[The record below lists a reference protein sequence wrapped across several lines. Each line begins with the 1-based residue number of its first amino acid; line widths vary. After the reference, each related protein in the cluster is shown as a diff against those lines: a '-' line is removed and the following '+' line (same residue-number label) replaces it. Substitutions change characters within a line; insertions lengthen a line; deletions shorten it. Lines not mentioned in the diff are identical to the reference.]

1 MNQLVI
7 SGNLAAQVHVG
18 RPTPSGKTSV
28 FGRVGM
34 NDRLPNG
41 EKGPTIWVSF
51 TAFGAAADLLRTLGV
66 GQLVKLA
73 GKLEPARVYATSN
86 GEPRADLRMIV
97 FAAEP
102 VALATPAAAA
112 A

>member
-7 SGNLAAQVHVG
+7 SGNLAAAVHVG
-18 RPTPSGKTSV
+18 RPTPSGKPSV

-34 NDRLPNG
+34 NDQLPNG

-51 TAFGAAADLLRTLGV
+51 TAFGQAAEVLRTLRI

-73 GKLEPARVYATSN
+73 GKLEPARVYVTHD
-86 GEPRADLRMIV
+86 GEPRADVRMIV
-97 FAAEP
+97 FAAER
-102 VALATPAAAA
+102 VILAAAA
-112 A
+112 